1 MNMARFYDDLPK
13 LKHGDVPT
21 FPVRYVTQ
29 PGVNPIQF
37 HKTQLNKY

>member
-21 FPVRYVTQ
+21 FPVRVTLHNQ
-29 PGVNPIQF
+29 DG
-37 HKTQLNKY
+37 